1 MQYDNIST
9 ERQLLELC
17 ERLADAPFICFD
29 TEFVSEDSYRP
40 DLCLLQVAAGDVLA
54 VVDTKAVADPTP
66 FWNLLVER
74 KRQSVVHA
82 AREEMLFCHRAI
94 GRMPADV
101 FDVQLAAGLIGLEYP
116 ASYSTLI
123 SRLLGKTLSKGE
135 TRTDWRRR
143 PLSERQL
150 KYALQDVFYLQPI
163 RDKLHRRLEQLGR
176 LDWLAGEMQARQQE
190 LAEAEVEERWWRV
203 SGLTGL
209 PPRGLAI
216 VRELWRWREAEAE
229 SRDRPV
235 RRVFRDDLIVEL
247 ARRQTADPKRIGAV
261 RGMERRDVRRHLPD
275 LQAAVTRALE
285 LADGEL
291 PRPAQRGSNNQ
302 PQLNLL
308 GQFLTAAL
316 GGICREAQIASTL
329 VGTVQDVRDYVA
341 WRLKLQGAPRETPA
355 LAVGW
360 RADIVGSKID
370 DLLHGRGAVYIDDP
384 LAEQP
389 LGFRAI
395 AQCEPIECEPIER
408 EPIEREP
415 IERDATAES
424 PIEEMEA

>member
-1 MQYDNIST
+1 VQYDNIST

>member
-1 MQYDNIST
+1 MQYDTISN
-9 ERQLLELC
+9 ERQLLDLC
-17 ERLADAPFICFD
+17 GRLAGARSIGFD

-40 DLCLLQVAAGDVLA
+40 ELCLLQVAAGDVLA
-54 VVDTKAVADPTP
+54 VVDTKEVADLVP
-66 FWNLLVER
+66 FWNLLTEPG
-74 KRQSVVHA
+74 RQSVAHA

-94 GRMPADV
+94 GRMPTDL
-101 FDVQLAAGLIGLEYP
+101 FDVQLAAGLVGLEYP
-116 ASYSTLI
+116 AAYGTLI
-123 SRLLGKTLSKGE
+123 SRLLGQTLPKGE

-150 KYALQDVFYLQPI
+150 KYALQDVLYLEAI
-163 RDKLHRRLEQLGR
+163 RDKLHKRLEKLGR
-176 LDWLAGEMQARQQE
+176 LDWLTGEMQARQQE
-190 LAEAEVEERWWRV
+190 LAEAETAERWWRV
-203 SGLTGL
+203 SGLAGL
-209 PPRGLAI
+209 PSRGLAI

-229 SRDRPV
+229 SRDRPA
-235 RRVFRDDLIVEL
+235 RRVLRDDLIVEL

-261 RGMERRDVRRHLPD
+261 RGMERRDVRKHLPE
-275 LQAAVTRALE
+275 LQAAVARALE
-285 LADGEL
+285 LTDGEL

-316 GGICREAQIASTL
+316 GGICREASIASTL

-341 WRLKLQGAPRETPA
+341 WRLELPGAPRETPA
-355 LAVGW
+355 LAIGW
-360 RADIVGSKID
+360 RAEIVGSKID

-395 AQCEPIECEPIER
+395 AEPNAASE
-408 EPIEREP
+408 
-415 IERDATAES
+415 
-424 PIEEMEA
+424 